1 MKPEEKYKIY
11 ADLQTLDGAAIAQ
24 MNSAMSNDWALRGAM
39 MPDAHK
45 GYALPIGAV
54 VETQD
59 MVVPA
64 WVGYDIG
71 CGMSSTITN
80 LTKKDLEGKGDI
92 IRDAILRAV
101 PVGNNRHKESIDPE
115 FELATEAMLSPVG
128 RDAFK
133 QRASLQLGTLGGGNH
148 FIEVGYTDD
157 KDEKIVITIH
167 SGSRGFGHGVAER
180 YMKIAA
186 EENGVTKGNLESHFG
201 MHFDSEMGRNYLN
214 DAIAAQE
221 YALVNR
227 KIMTKLALR
236 AISQAL
242 GIKTISEF
250 FINRNHNHVD
260 KQKGNKFIHRK
271 GATHAE
277 KGMWGV
283 IPGNMRD
290 GCFIVK
296 GLGNQD
302 SLQSSSHGAG
312 RVMGRFKAKKVLDF
326 KVFQEQ
332 MAGISGVVTEKT
344 IDEAPD
350 AYKNIFEVMD
360 MQKDLVEVVH
370 YVKPLVNVKG

>member
-1 MKPEEKYKIY
+1 MSKYKIF
-11 ADLQTLDGAAIAQ
+11 ADMQTLDGAAIAQ
-24 MNSAMSNDWALRGAM
+24 MESAMKNEWALRGAM

-80 LTKKDLEGKGDI
+80 LTKKDLEGKGDEV
-92 IRDAILRAV
+92 RDAILSAV
-101 PVGNNRHKESIDPE
+101 PVGNSRHRKSMDEKY
-115 FELATEAMLSPVG
+115 EAEVYKSLSPVG
-128 RDAFK
+128 KSAFK
-133 QRASLQLGTLGGGNH
+133 QRSSLQLGSLGGGNH
-148 FIEVGYTDD
+148 FIEIGYTDD
-157 KDEKIVITIH
+157 KEERVVITIH

-180 YMKIAA
+180 YMRIAA

-201 MHFDSEMGRNYLN
+201 MHFESEMGKNYLN
-214 DAIAAQE
+214 DALIAQD
-221 YALVNR
+221 YALMNR
-227 KIMTKLALR
+227 KIMSRLTM
-236 AISQAL
+236 QAMADVL
-242 GIKTISEF
+242 ETPIHSEY

-260 KQKGNKFIHRK
+260 QQKGNKFIHRK

-277 KGMWGV
+277 KDMFGV

-296 GLGNQD
+296 GLGND
-302 SLQSSSHGAG
+302 ESLCSSSHGAG
-312 RVMGRFKAKKVLDF
+312 RVLGRWKAKKTLDF

-332 MAGISGVVTEKT
+332 MEGISGVVTEKT
-344 IDEAPD
+344 LDEAPD

-360 MQKDLVEVVH
+360 MQKDLVEVIH
-370 YVKPLVNVKG
+370 YVKPLVNIKG

>member
-1 MKPEEKYKIY
+1 MKPEDKYKIY
-11 ADLQTLDGAAIAQ
+11 ADMQTLDGAAIAQ

-80 LTKKDLEGKGDI
+80 LTKEDLEGKSDE
-92 IRDAILRAV
+92 IRDAILKVV
-101 PVGNNRHKESIDPE
+101 PVGNNRHKESQDPE
-115 FELATEAMLSPVG
+115 FEMVTLATLSPIG
-128 RDAFK
+128 KEAFK
-133 QRASLQLGTLGGGNH
+133 ERASGQLGTLGGGNH
-148 FIEVGYTDD
+148 FIEVGYTE
-157 KDEKIVITIH
+157 DEQIVVTIH

-186 EENGVTKGNLESHFG
+186 NENGVKSGNLESHYG
-201 MHFDSEMGRNYLN
+201 MKFDSEMGKNYLN

-227 KIMTKLALR
+227 KIMSKLVLNVLADIAEKR
-236 AISQAL
+236 VQV
-242 GIKTISEF
+242 KE

-260 KQKGNKFIHRK
+260 KQDDNKFIHRK

-277 KGMWGV
+277 KDMMGV

-296 GLGNQD
+296 GLGNND

-332 MAGISGVVTEKT
+332 MDGISGVVTEKT
-344 IDEAPD
+344 LDEAPD
-350 AYKNIFEVMD
+350 AYKNIFEVME